1 MKINYIILSCIIC
14 SVSVY
19 CTEIIGSRGVIGLID
34 LPPGYY
40 FGTYSGKNNEDMIV
54 IYNGKTV
61 STTIHID
68 YDGLNPHDY
77 LLGNKTKI
85 GQVNWIH
92 KDPNDIIKY
101 GIIDGINYYVSFEIV
116 DSNKADPM
124 IISSLC
130 SMKLNQIKL

>member
-1 MKINYIILSCIIC
+1 MKIHYIIFNCIIC
-14 SVSVY
+14 FVSVY
-19 CTEIIGSRGVIGLID
+19 STEIIGSRGVIGMID

-40 FGTYSGKNNEDMIV
+40 FGPYSGKSNEDMIV

-61 STTIHID
+61 STNIFID

-77 LLGNKTKI
+77 LKRNKTKI
-85 GQVNWIH
+85 GQVNWNH
-92 KDPNDIIKY
+92 MVEKDNINH
-101 GIIDGINYYVSFEIV
+101 GIIDGINYYVSFEID
-116 DSNKADPM
+116 DSNKADLM